1 MVETRERAMYRM
13 VSDSC
18 EVTGLT
24 LEGVRRALKWDGIT
38 VHVDARSLS
47 YGPIQAG
54 EWVVIA
60 M

>member
-1 MVETRERAMYRM
+1 MYRM

-24 LEGVRRALKWDGIT
+24 LEGVRWALKWDGIT

-54 EWVVIA
+54 EWLVMA
-60 M
+60 A